1 MADLRLHPEDAANL
15 HSAVQA
21 ESRWSLV
28 VNHGNRIFDLD
39 LEPAPLLIRTSSP
52 ISTAPST
59 PAPA

>member
-28 VNHGNRIFDLD
+28 VNHGNRIFDL
-39 LEPAPLLIRTSSP
+39 EPAPLSIRTSSP